1 MIGLAQTKIDM
12 DRMASIFAGGEVDV
26 SFGGDD
32 TLQDCVRLVIYP
44 HIACVRN
51 VICSLSVLTAWLI
64 CVCLCIQTKNA
75 MERMAGTFAG
85 GKVDESF
92 GGEATTQDLV
102 RLVIAAHIAC
112 DRDVRKSND
121 IVSDGDAQALAP
133 GYLKSISALLPDIV
147 EVLKAEP
154 DPTSLERA
162 GEVSYLASFSKCQ
175 T

>member
-1 MIGLAQTKIDM
+1 MLSA
-12 DRMASIFAGGEVDV
+12 
-26 SFGGDD
+26 
-32 TLQDCVRLVIYP
+32 L
-44 HIACVRN
+44 
-51 VICSLSVLTAWLI
+51 LSVLTAWLI
-64 CVCLCIQTKNA
+64 RACLCVQTKNA
-75 MERMAGTFAG
+75 MERMAATFAG
-85 GKVDESF
+85 GEVDESF
-92 GGEATTQDLV
+92 GGGEATTQDLV

-133 GYLKSISALLPDIV
+133 GFLKSICAVLPDIV

-162 GEVSYLASFSKCQ
+162 GEASYLASFSECQ